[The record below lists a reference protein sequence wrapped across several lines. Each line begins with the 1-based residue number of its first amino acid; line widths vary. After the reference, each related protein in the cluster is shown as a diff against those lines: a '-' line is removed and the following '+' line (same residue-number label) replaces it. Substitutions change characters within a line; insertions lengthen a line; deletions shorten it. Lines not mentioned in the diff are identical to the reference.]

1 MVATKLALIA
11 EAMGSVVD
19 ARMRARLQAD
29 YLTLLQLYHGG
40 NRRDTPQ
47 MLTATQQ
54 LLQRVKTAQVNYK
67 YDPGLG
73 TIGDR
78 FWAAWE
84 KANAAM
90 DRLVGLVQQ
99 QTDPDLRNSQAAEVN
114 DLDNKLQRLRQEM
127 DYASANVNLSR
138 LDALANEVNALLA
151 IHVLPRERGWSAA
164 LSRQH
169 PKRAYPVT
177 EVEPQGRSGVL
188 SMYGRP
194 TAWQQVQSELAGWY
208 DDYTNAVT
216 GSVQQSRQRIQHQ
229 SEALWS
235 SWQNSVR
242 ALGVLKKRLERL
254 LQSAAKNAVATEL
267 KRRWDDGVAQAR
279 MIAAQ
284 LKATSSWDDPERYA
298 QAQLGA
304 DVKDKEA
311 AILFYA
317 ADVGK
322 LSTTVAR
329 LEADVVS
336 LERR

>member
-29 YLTLLQLYHGG
+29 YLTLLQEYHARG
-40 NRRDTPQ
+40 RAATPAMAAQ
-47 MLTATQQ
+47 VNQ

-84 KANAAM
+84 KAQAAM
-90 DRLVGLVQQ
+90 DRLVNLVQQ
-99 QTDPDLRNSQAAEVN
+99 QTDPDTRTRQAQAVN
-114 DLDNKLQRLRQEM
+114 DLDNKLERLRREM
-127 DYASANVNLSR
+127 DYASANVHLSR

-151 IHVLPRERGWSAA
+151 IHILPRERQWSSA
-164 LSRQH
+164 LSRQF
-169 PKRAYPVT
+169 PKRSYPVT
-177 EVEPQGRSGVL
+177 ENIPRGGSGIET
-188 SMYGRP
+188 MYARP
-194 TAWQQVQSELAGWY
+194 GAWQQVQSELAGWY
-208 DDYTNAVT
+208 EDYTASVT
-216 GSVQQSRQRIQHQ
+216 GSVQKSRQRIKNQ

-235 SWQNSVR
+235 SWQHSVK
-242 ALGVLKKRLERL
+242 ALGTLKPRLEKL
-254 LQSAAKNAVATEL
+254 LRDPRKNAVATEL

-284 LKATSSWDDPERYA
+284 LKQTSNWDAPELYA
-298 QAQLGA
+298 QSQLGA
-304 DVKDKEA
+304 DVKDQEA
-311 AILFYA
+311 AILFFA

-322 LSTTVAR
+322 LASSVAGM
-329 LEADVVS
+329 EADVVS